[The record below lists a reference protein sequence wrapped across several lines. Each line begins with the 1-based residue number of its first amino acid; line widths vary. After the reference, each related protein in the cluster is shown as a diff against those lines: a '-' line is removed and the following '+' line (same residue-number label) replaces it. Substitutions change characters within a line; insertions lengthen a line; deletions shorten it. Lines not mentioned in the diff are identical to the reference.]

1 MSRKRVNIKYNPKDF
16 NKKIPS
22 NDNDTMKP
30 TKINTI
36 ISRGYWGHS
45 NFETSIRE
53 VTPIDED

>member
-1 MSRKRVNIKYNPKDF
+1 MHLYCGSFIENVPVVYIA
-16 NKKIPS
+16 
-22 NDNDTMKP
+22 
-30 TKINTI
+30 INTI